1 MGILSGSKSSS
12 TTNVDSST
20 TSNQVTAQDSG
31 IGIGAGAVANIS
43 GVDPRIQE
51 INAQM
56 MGAVLETS
64 SDGIKTMAGFGRD
77 VLQSMGESATNIY
90 SKSEANSAQAWGHT
104 LDVAGDLLTKTM
116 ATGQANSDAARALAT
131 QAISAANPQQDSN
144 ATMVKI
150 AIAVAVAIAAAIIFK
165 SKG

>member
-1 MGILSGSKSSS
+1 MGIFGGSKSTS
-12 TTNVDSST
+12 TNETHNEQMNVGARE
-20 TSNQVTAQDSG
+20 NG
-31 IGIGAGAVANIS
+31 IAIGAGASVTGI
-43 GVDPRIQE
+43 DPRIQE